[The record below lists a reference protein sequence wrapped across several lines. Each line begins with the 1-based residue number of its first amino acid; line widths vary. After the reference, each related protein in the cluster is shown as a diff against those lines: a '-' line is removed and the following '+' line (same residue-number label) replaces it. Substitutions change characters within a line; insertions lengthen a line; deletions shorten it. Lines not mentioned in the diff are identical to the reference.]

1 MKGADAGSGIWCR
14 PCSFV
19 PVDTGDRVRT
29 RRPRK
34 PKNPVTGCLLAHP
47 KKNRS
52 VFIAGSYRS
61 QTRGDAATHEENSN
75 MNRTKLAVA
84 LAALLVPGAAF
95 AADHVDSPNASA
107 DPSADITDVFAW
119 MTPDAGSLNLAL
131 GVTPFAGA
139 DATFS
144 DSVTYAF
151 HVGSSAGYGEPQ
163 TETLVTCQFY
173 AEDRIE
179 CWVGD
184 EYVEGDPSD
193 PAGITNA
200 AETVRVFAGLR
211 DDPFYFELAGF
222 QQAVGTVQA
231 VAAGLTFDDANCPI
245 LDEETAGS
253 VVGMLQGNGEPI
265 DTLAGANVLAL
276 VVQVDK
282 SLVTEGGPLLSVW
295 ASTHRGE

>member
-1 MKGADAGSGIWCR
+1 
-14 PCSFV
+14 
-19 PVDTGDRVRT
+19 
-29 RRPRK
+29 
-34 PKNPVTGCLLAHP
+34 
-47 KKNRS
+47 
-52 VFIAGSYRS
+52 
-61 QTRGDAATHEENSN
+61 
-75 MNRTKLAVA
+75 MNRTKLAAA
-84 LAALLVPGAAF
+84 LAALLVPGVAF

-107 DPSADITDVFAW
+107 DPTADITDLYAW
-119 MTPDAGSLNLAL
+119 MTPDAGSLNLAI
-131 GVTPFAGA
+131 GVAPFAGA
-139 DATFS
+139 DSTFS
-144 DSVTYAF
+144 DAVTYAF
-151 HVGSSAGYGEPQ
+151 HVGSSTGYGEAQ

-193 PAGITNA
+193 PAGITND

-211 DDPFYFELAGF
+211 DDPFFFELAGF

-231 VAAGLTFDDANCPI
+231 VAGGLTFDDDGCPTV
-245 LDEETAGS
+245 DEGTAATL
-253 VVGMLQGNGEPI
+253 VGMLQGEGEPT

-295 ASTHRGE
+295 ASTHRAE